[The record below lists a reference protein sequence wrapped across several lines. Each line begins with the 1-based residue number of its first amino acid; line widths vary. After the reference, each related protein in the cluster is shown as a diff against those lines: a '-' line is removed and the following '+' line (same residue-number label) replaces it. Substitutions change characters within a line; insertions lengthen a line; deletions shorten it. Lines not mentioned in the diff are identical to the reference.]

1 MLVWQTWMRLMY
13 PTSFLTASIFAVEV
27 KNPAAAAVEPAPAGC
42 TLLEEEE
49 GADDVADCA
58 LVADAAAVDW
68 LSVCTA
74 DLKEKR
80 RWMDVPRVS
89 RSRSRIM

>member
-1 MLVWQTWMRLMY
+1 MLVWHTCMRLMY

-27 KNPAAAAVEPAPAGC
+27 KNPAEAAEPAPAGC
-42 TLLEEEE
+42 TLEED

-58 LVADAAAVDW
+58 LVADDAAAVDW

-74 DLKEKR
+74 DLKE
-80 RWMDVPRVS
+80 
-89 RSRSRIM
+89 